1 MTNHTF
7 WTAWFK
13 APSSGRHTHT
23 HKTWRIRGMKLL
35 LHPALVYANEWGVN
49 WRRITFWNEVA
60 RSDPVEENVNVH
72 VEDIHSARL
81 HRQWWAIT
89 PGGGAAIVHHVHRS
103 VGHHV
108 GRKNTPQYLPTTK
121 KIPLSQSPSISVYSL
136 QCCLNFDRWS
146 LTTNCCRR

>member
-1 MTNHTF
+1 
-7 WTAWFK
+7 
-13 APSSGRHTHT
+13 
-23 HKTWRIRGMKLL
+23 MKLL

-121 KIPLSQSPSISVYSL
+121 KKSPFLNHLQSLFIHYNAAWISI
-136 QCCLNFDRWS
+136 DDH
-146 LTTNCCRR
+146 